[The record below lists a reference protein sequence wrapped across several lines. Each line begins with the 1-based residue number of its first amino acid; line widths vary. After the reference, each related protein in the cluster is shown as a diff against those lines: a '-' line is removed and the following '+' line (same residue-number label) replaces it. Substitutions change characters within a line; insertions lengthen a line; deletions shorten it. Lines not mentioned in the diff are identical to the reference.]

1 MVGNTGHLH
10 IEQLQDGCSK
20 LRVLRMATSQL
31 CLSNVPLSEQALSPG
46 FPLLEELSVATI
58 SNDLN
63 ASGQPFIDDQAL
75 ERILKTSHKLC
86 VLDVRGC
93 SRVTDSSLV
102 RVPAWDLTHLYLSGI
117 IHHSIQ
123 LFILILILYC
133 VFYKY
138 IDVYFLLRLLCYSGE

>member
-10 IEQLQDGCSK
+10 IEQLQEGCPK

-31 CLSNVPLSEQALSPG
+31 CLSSVPLNEQALSPG

-75 ERILKTSHKLC
+75 ERILKASNKLY

-102 RVPAWDLTHLYLSGI
+102 RVPAWDLTHLYLSG
-117 IHHSIQ
+117 
-123 LFILILILYC
+123 
-133 VFYKY
+133 KY
-138 IDVYFLLRLLCYSGE
+138 

>member
-10 IEQLQDGCSK
+10 IERLQEGCPK
-20 LRVLRMATSQL
+20 LRALRMITSQL
-31 CLSNVPLSEQALSPG
+31 CLSNVPLNEQALSPG
-46 FPLLEELSVATI
+46 FPCLEELCVATI

-75 ERILKTSHKLC
+75 ERILKTSNKLC

-102 RVPAWDLTHLYLSGI
+102 RVPAWDLTHLYLSGNL
-117 IHHSIQ
+117 
-123 LFILILILYC
+123 LFTINSN
-133 VFYKY
+133 
-138 IDVYFLLRLLCYSGE
+138 IDY

>member
-1 MVGNTGHLH
+1 MFFFQTNCPNLQSLDFTNVRMVGNTGQLH
-10 IEQLQDGCSK
+10 IERLQAGCPK

-31 CLSNVPLSEQALSPG
+31 CLSSIPLNEQALSPG
-46 FPLLEELSVATI
+46 FPQLEELSVASI

-75 ERILKTSHKLC
+75 ERILKTSHKLY

-93 SRVTDSSLV
+93 IRVTDSSLV

-117 IHHSIQ
+117 IILKNQNQ
-123 LFILILILYC
+123 LFEM
-133 VFYKY
+133 
-138 IDVYFLLRLLCYSGE
+138 YS

>member
-1 MVGNTGHLH
+1 MVGNTGQLH
-10 IEQLQDGCSK
+10 IERLQEGCPK

-46 FPLLEELSVATI
+46 FPCLEELSVATI

-86 VLDVRGC
+86 LLDVRGC

-102 RVPAWDLTHLYLSGI
+102 RVPAWDLTHLYLSGN
-117 IHHSIQ
+117 
-123 LFILILILYC
+123 
-133 VFYKY
+133 
-138 IDVYFLLRLLCYSGE
+138 